1 VRKNKK
7 GIIVKIETKSLSI
20 GIVLGILGCFV
31 ILYLFGNI
39 ETEFSFTF
47 GEDKNEIYSNRPV
60 KTKDTIISYN
70 IRYDNRWDKENLWSL
85 RKNRLSQ
92 LLMDYDPSIFG
103 IQEGL
108 LNQVEWIDSTLRNY
122 NYIGVG
128 RDDGKGKGE
137 FCAIYFDTTR
147 YEVMESSTFWLSDTP
162 NKVSVGWD
170 AALERI
176 CTYGLFKKKMSGK
189 MVWVF
194 NAHFDHV
201 GGLARKKSSELI
213 LKTIKEVNTQSLPV
227 VLMGDFNSNP
237 DSDPIKIFKN
247 NLEDALEISSTRLK
261 GPTGTFNGFDKRHPL
276 NNRIDYIFVKG
287 MKVISYRHIDD
298 RLSNNRHISDHL
310 PVMISVQ

>member
-1 VRKNKK
+1 M
-7 GIIVKIETKSLSI
+7 KIETKSLSI

-31 ILYLFGNI
+31 ILYIFVNI

-108 LNQVEWIDSTLRNY
+108 LNQVEWIDSTLKNY

-128 RDDGKGKGE
+128 RDDGKLKGE
-137 FCAIYFDTTR
+137 FCAIYFDTTQ
-147 YEVMESSTFWLSDTP
+147 YEVKENSTFWLSNTP
-162 NKVSVGWD
+162 DQVSVGWD

-176 CTYGLFKKKMSGK
+176 CTYGLFKNKMSDK
-189 MVWVF
+189 MIWVF

-201 GGLARKKSSELI
+201 GKTARKKSSELI
-213 LKTIKEVNTQSLPV
+213 LKKIKELNTKSLPV
-227 VLMGDFNSNP
+227 ILMGDFNSNP
-237 DSDPIKIFKN
+237 DSDPIKVFKN
-247 NLEDALEISSTRLK
+247 NLQDALEISSTKLK
-261 GPTGTFNGFDKRHPL
+261 GPKGTFNGFNTMHPMD
-276 NNRIDYIFVKG
+276 NRIDYIFVKD
-287 MKVISYRHIDD
+287 MKVTSYRHIDD

>member
-1 VRKNKK
+1 M
-7 GIIVKIETKSLSI
+7 KIETKSLSI

-31 ILYLFGNI
+31 ILYIFGNI

-92 LLMDYDPSIFG
+92 LLLDYDPSIFG

-170 AALERI
+170 AELERI

-201 GGLARKKSSELI
+201 GGIARKKSSELI

-261 GPTGTFNGFDKRHPL
+261 GPNGTFNGFDKRHPL

-287 MKVISYRHIDD
+287 MEVISYRHIDD